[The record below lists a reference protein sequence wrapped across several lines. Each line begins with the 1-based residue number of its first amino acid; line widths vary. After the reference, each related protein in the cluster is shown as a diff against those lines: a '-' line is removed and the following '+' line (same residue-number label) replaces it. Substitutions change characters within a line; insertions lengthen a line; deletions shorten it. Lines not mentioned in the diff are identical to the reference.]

1 MNKKRD
7 IKFVLYPF
15 YRGDKK
21 MKKKLLSMIV
31 SFMMMFNLLTP
42 FAAYAEETTET
53 EPQQNYIVFDVE
65 KFTLGLGYVQ
75 EPILV
80 PFEEGD
86 TCAQI
91 LASALGEE
99 NIKYN
104 GTLTSSFYLSR
115 LKDEDYTEID
125 GYTSGRK
132 TEA

>member
-1 MNKKRD
+1 
-7 IKFVLYPF
+7 
-15 YRGDKK
+15 

-42 FAAYAEETTET
+42 FAAYAEETTE
-53 EPQQNYIVFDVE
+53 ESQENYIVFDVE

-115 LKDEDYTEID
+115 LKDDDYTEID

-132 TEA
+132 TEG